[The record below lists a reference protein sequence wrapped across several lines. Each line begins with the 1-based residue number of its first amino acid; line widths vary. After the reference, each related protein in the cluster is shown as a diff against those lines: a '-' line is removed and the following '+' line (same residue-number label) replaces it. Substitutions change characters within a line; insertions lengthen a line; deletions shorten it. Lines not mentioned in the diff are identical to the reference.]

1 MLNASMLSV
10 ASPVPTDLEPVI
22 QIADGD
28 LRAAVNEHAPLL
40 GRALIA
46 HLERLAQQELAKLA
60 SQPIDPG
67 TTPIDPALAGL
78 AWDLGLSGDDLG
90 AAAR

>member
-10 ASPVPTDLEPVI
+10 ASPAPTDLEPVV
-22 QIADGD
+22 Q
-28 LRAAVNEHAPLL
+28 AAVNEHAPLL

>member
-1 MLNASMLSV
+1 MLNASLLSV
-10 ASPVPTDLEPVI
+10 ASVTPTDPEPVV
-22 QIADGD
+22 QATDGA
-28 LRAAVNEHAPLL
+28 LRAAIKEHAPLQ

-46 HLERLAQQELAKLA
+46 QLERLAQQELAMLA
-60 SQPIDPG
+60 RQPVDPAAA
-67 TTPIDPALAGL
+67 PIDPALAGL

>member
-10 ASPVPTDLEPVI
+10 ASPAPTDLEPVV
-22 QIADGD
+22 QIADGA
-28 LRAAVNEHAPLL
+28 LPAASKEHAPLQ

-46 HLERLAQQELAKLA
+46 QLERLAQQELAKLA

-78 AWDLGLSGDDLG
+78 AWALGLSGDDLG

>member
-10 ASPVPTDLEPVI
+10 ASVAPTDLEPVA
-22 QIADGD
+22 QIADGA
-28 LRAAVNEHAPLL
+28 LQAAIKDRTPLQ

-46 HLERLAQQELAKLA
+46 HLEQLARQELAKLA

-67 TTPIDPALAGL
+67 TTPIDPTLAGL